1 MADQLFSLSDVL
13 AATDRRLDAG
23 LTAAARVTPT
33 GFHPLDTYLG
43 GGLRAGE
50 LTLLGGPQ
58 GLGKTTMAL
67 QMLRNVVVSGGT
79 GIYFS
84 FEHDPATVLERFIAV
99 EAASRYGI
107 DAVPLRR
114 IREAMESMD
123 GYTGGLAERL
133 SHTPGGAEAVDAVE
147 KYASRLH
154 IHRASGGATDLAS
167 IKEVVNAV
175 IADTGSAPLVVVD
188 YLQKIPVL
196 GQAMTEEDRITT
208 VGQGLKDLALERD
221 VAVFAV
227 VASDKDGITSGRRM
241 RVYHFRGA
249 ATLAYEADVVL
260 VINDKFDVVARHH
273 LVFDVGNAERFRDFA
288 VVSVE
293 KNRTGIDRIDLEFRK
308 RFEQGRFETEG
319 NPVSEQLVDERVFVE

>member
-1 MADQLFSLSDVL
+1 
-13 AATDRRLDAG
+13 
-23 LTAAARVTPT
+23 
-33 GFHPLDTYLG
+33 
-43 GGLRAGE
+43 
-50 LTLLGGPQ
+50 
-58 GLGKTTMAL
+58 MAL

-84 FEHDPATVLERFIAV
+84 FEHDPATVLERFIAI

-123 GYTGGLAERL
+123 GHTGGLAQRL
-133 SHTPGGAEAVDAVE
+133 AHTPGGAEAVDAVE
-147 KYASRLH
+147 KYAPRLH
-154 IHRASGGATDLAS
+154 IHRASGGATDLAA
-167 IKEVVNAV
+167 IKGVVNAV
-175 IADTGSAPLVVVD
+175 IAETGTAPLVVVD

-196 GQAMTEEDRITT
+196 TQAMSEEDRITT

-227 VASDKDGITSGRRM
+227 VASDKDGIVSGRRM

-249 ATLAYEADVVL
+249 AALAYEADVVL
-260 VINDKFDVVARHH
+260 VINDKYDVVARHH
-273 LVFDVGNAERFRDFA
+273 LVFDVGNAERYRDFA

-319 NPVSEQLVDERVFVE
+319 SPVSEQLVDERVFVE